1 MKIETF
7 QTLQAV
13 IATGSMAR
21 AAQQLHLTPGAV
33 SMQVKQLEEYM
44 GVALFD
50 RSRHAVQPKPQAL
63 ELGALAGAFMQQ
75 LDALR
80 QRSTIE
86 VQGTVRLGVLDTLLP
101 LLLPSTLARL
111 ERKHPMLR
119 IELVHGKGRF
129 LLEQV
134 RAAGVDMAIVPHN
147 ETDSISRGVHWQ
159 PLMCTPFV
167 LIAPPGSTA
176 PVAQLLQQHRLIAYD
191 RNTTSGAL
199 AARYLRE
206 VHGVTKADLEF
217 DSLPAIVPMVSLG
230 MGVAVLQIIN
240 PRLLKTDPVEVHDLG
255 NAGPQM
261 RYGLLM
267 RQELAEHRNVRAVAQ
282 VLEELVREL
291 ELALPPEPLGD

>member
-50 RSRHAVQPKPQAL
+50 RSRHAVQPKPLAL
-63 ELGALAGAFMQQ
+63 ELCELAGAFRQR

-80 QRSTIE
+80 QRSTLE
-86 VQGTVRLGVLDTLLP
+86 VQGNVRLGVLDTLLP

-111 ERKHPMLR
+111 EQRHPQLEL
-119 IELVHGKGRF
+119 ELVHGKGKF
-129 LLEQV
+129 LQQQV
-134 RAAGVDMAIVPHN
+134 RAAAVDMAIVPHP
-147 ETDSISRGVHWQ
+147 EEGSISRGVHWQ

-176 PVAQLLQQHRLIAYD
+176 PVAQLLQQHRVIAYD
-191 RNTTSGAL
+191 RNTTSGTL

-206 VHGVTKADLEF
+206 VHGVVKADLEF
-217 DSLPAIVPMVSLG
+217 DSLPAIVPMISLG

-240 PRLLKTDPVEVHDLG
+240 PRLLKTDPVEVLDLG
-255 NAGPQM
+255 DAGPRM

-267 RQELAEHRNVRAVAQ
+267 RQESMEHRNVQAVAQ

-291 ELALPPEPLGD
+291 GLAPAS